1 MNDFSSILQAFKR
14 KRETQRGREGE
25 GKGREENKGKEKMG
39 VVGDMQK
46 TGKRYKRNSD
56 SKIQWA

>member
-14 KRETQRGREGE
+14 KRDTERKGGRGKR
-25 GKGREENKGKEKMG
+25 KEENKGKEKWG
-39 VVGDMQK
+39 VGDMQNWQ
-46 TGKRYKRNSD
+46 RYKRNSD